1 MKYNKLEH
9 FISQP
14 RLNRFFIA
22 SGNSKQKAQNLYHA
36 NLKVAQAFYPILS
49 LFEVVLRNVC
59 NHQISSAFANPDWI
73 IIEKIGFMNDSTLS
87 RSNFFLRNSVLNAEK
102 NIIKTGRTVT
112 AGKVVAEQSF
122 GFWTSLFE
130 PHHYRLIKGAVIHAF
145 PNKPAYVNRSI
156 LSQKLIRIREFRNR
170 IYHNEPICF
179 NHATFDFTQA
189 AEVKQDIY
197 ELLEWIDI
205 DLPAYVQ
212 TYDTIDRRISLAN
225 NMI

>member
-1 MKYNKLEH
+1 MKYNKLEN

-14 RLNRFFIA
+14 RLNRFLIA
-22 SGNSKQKAQNLYHA
+22 SGNSKLKAQNLYHA

-49 LFEVVLRNVC
+49 LFEVIFRNVC
-59 NHQISSAFANPDWI
+59 NRQISSAFTNPDWI
-73 IIEKIGFMNDSTLS
+73 IIEKTGFMNDPTLS
-87 RSNFFLRNSVLNAEK
+87 KSNFFLKNSVLNAERS
-102 NIIKTGRTVT
+102 IIRTGRAVT
-112 AGKVVAEQSF
+112 AGKIIAEQSF

-130 PHHYRLIKGAVIHAF
+130 PHHYRLIRGVVIHGF
-145 PNKPAYVNRSI
+145 PNKPTYVNRSI

-179 NHATFDFTQA
+179 NHSVFDFAQA
-189 AEVKQDIY
+189 TEVKQDIY
-197 ELLEWIDI
+197 ELLEWIDV

-212 TYDTIDRRISLAN
+212 MYGTIDRKISLAN